1 MASLLW
7 VWNKVGK
14 VVFGGVVLP
23 DRRGGVGFT
32 ATVAGISDQE
42 RGKGE
47 GVIYAAE
54 EMRVFMLCSRDPL
67 NRGRGGERRENG
79 VFFA

>member
-14 VVFGGVVLP
+14 VVFGGVVLA
-23 DRRGGVGFT
+23 DKRGGVGIT
-32 ATVAGISDQE
+32 APVAGISDQE

-47 GVIYAAE
+47 GVMCAAE
-54 EMRVFMLCSRDPL
+54 KKRVFRGLC
-67 NRGRGGERRENG
+67 
-79 VFFA
+79 